1 MFVALCQIQLN
12 LGGVASLKQK
22 RSIVKSVTA
31 RLGQEFRLS
40 AAEVAHHDVWQTAGL
55 ALAAVGTDQAH
66 LHRTMEAAVAWLAQ
80 HRPDLYLED
89 YTIEF
94 R

>member
-1 MFVALCQIQLN
+1 MFVAVCQIHLH
-12 LGGVASLKQK
+12 LGGVASLKEK
-22 RSIVKSVTA
+22 RSIVKSVTS

-55 ALAAVGTDQAH
+55 ALAAVGNDQAH
-66 LHRTMEAAVAWLAQ
+66 LHRTMEAAVAWLVQ
-80 HRPDLYLED
+80 HRPDVTLQD